1 MVLENN
7 LETLDLT
14 GKKLKKLNKPS
25 PTESHVSVL
34 ILDENELQR
43 LDNIDSFTK
52 VQKVYIVKINNK
64 ILLIC

>member
-14 GKKLKKLNKPS
+14 GKKIKKLNKPS
-25 PTESHVSVL
+25 PNETQVSVL

-43 LDNIDSFTK
+43 LDSIDSFTK
-52 VQKVYIVKINNK
+52 VQKVYKLSLHIY
-64 ILLIC
+64 LL